1 MDSKTAA
8 VSIDDYI
15 KTFPPDVQAVL
26 EKLRQTIKS
35 AAPEATEA
43 ISYQMPTFKLRGK
56 NLVHFAAWK
65 SHVGFYP
72 TPSGTATFNRELEPY
87 KVSKGS
93 ARFPL
98 DKPIPYSLVSK
109 IVAFRVKEITGKGQ
123 G

>member
-93 ARFPL
+93 ARFPR